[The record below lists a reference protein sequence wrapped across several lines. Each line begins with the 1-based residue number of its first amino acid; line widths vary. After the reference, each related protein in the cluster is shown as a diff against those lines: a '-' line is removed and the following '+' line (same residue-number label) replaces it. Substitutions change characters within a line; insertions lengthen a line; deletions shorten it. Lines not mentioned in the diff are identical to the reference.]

1 MRDDRLIAAVPQII
15 TESRGH
21 APSLAELAQVLSRL
35 CFGTSEATRWTRL
48 QLYRTD
54 YIGHEIDR
62 FFRTTKAALPGTV
75 AIGASTA
82 QHLGLTFGE
91 PVSGIMAVS
100 DGAGQPLRGGTP
112 RDPIHAAR
120 RTFAD
125 LKGIGYPYDV
135 YQLFAPRMLNGKY
148 SEMRTLLDKKM
159 PAADYSP
166 TQQIL
171 TSEQVHATADLY
183 YPEQDDVVA

>member
-1 MRDDRLIAAVPQII
+1 M
-15 TESRGH
+15 
-21 APSLAELAQVLSRL
+21 
-35 CFGTSEATRWTRL
+35 

-75 AIGASTA
+75 AIGASMA

-91 PVSGIMAVS
+91 PVSGIITVS
-100 DGAGQPLRGGTP
+100 DGAGQPLFGGTP

-120 RTFAD
+120 RTLTD

-135 YQLFAPRMLNGKY
+135 YQLFCAAHAEWKIFGDAYAARQEDAGSRLQSY
-148 SEMRTLLDKKM
+148 
-159 PAADYSP
+159 AAD
-166 TQQIL
+166 I
-171 TSEQVHATADLY
+171 DLRTGSRDRRSLL
-183 YPEQDDVVA
+183 P